1 MKGEEMRRV
10 LVLCF
15 FMLVFC
21 LAASAQ
27 PAFQDRLLDHMT
39 GQWLLQGT
47 VEGKQ
52 TTHDVAAEWVLNHEY
67 IQLHE
72 TAREKDAQGRP
83 AYDAIVFLGWDK
95 NSNHI
100 ACLWLDTTSGDG
112 LSARTTIGMGKREG
126 NEIVFLFKGSDG
138 SVFHTTFAYNPADD
152 TWKWI
157 MDGEE
162 HGKLQPFARLSLK
175 RK

>member
-1 MKGEEMRRV
+1 MRT
-10 LVLCF
+10 L
-15 FMLVFC
+15 
-21 LAASAQ
+21 LAALLLLACTAVPASSQ
-27 PAFQDRLLDHMT
+27 TAFQDPLLDHMT
-39 GQWLLQGT
+39 GQWVLEGT

-52 TTHDVAAEWVLNHEY
+52 TTHDVTAGWVLNHEY

-72 TAREKDAQGRP
+72 TALEKDTQGRP

-95 NSNHI
+95 KANQI

-112 LSARTTIGMGKREG
+112 LSAQTTIGHGKSSG